1 MNFSVNIDDKK
12 RWIFET
18 ISDVFYQYM
27 YWHFKVFFSSSFF
40 INVNI
45 NEKLFQVH
53 FWEKMQINE

>member
-18 ISDVFYQYM
+18 ISDVFYQY
-27 YWHFKVFFSSSFF
+27 WHFKVFFSSSFF
-40 INVNI
+40 INFNI
-45 NEKLFQVH
+45 NEKLFRVH